1 MALSAKN
8 IRIIMEYKRKDD
20 STVQVIAE
28 RIDNLHSHISDL
40 RDSMKESMKE
50 MATAV
55 NKLVKI
61 EEGQVHMMQAHIR
74 LTELQDKQVQRC
86 DELEK
91 RLDALEADV
100 PMNRQIRNWVI
111 SAVTGIVALVGMG
124 VAKFFGVM

>member
-1 MALSAKN
+1 
-8 IRIIMEYKRKDD
+8 MEYKRKDD

>member
-1 MALSAKN
+1 
-8 IRIIMEYKRKDD
+8 MEYKRKDD

-28 RIDNLHSHISDL
+28 RIDNLHTHISDL
-40 RDSMKESMKE
+40 RDSMKDSMKE
-50 MATAV
+50 MAAAV

-74 LTELQDKQVQRC
+74 LVELQDKQVQRC

-111 SAVTGIVALVGMG
+111 SAVTGIVALVGMFA
-124 VAKFFGVM
+124 AKFMGLM

>member
-1 MALSAKN
+1 
-8 IRIIMEYKRKDD
+8 MEYKRKDD

-61 EEGQVHMMQAHIR
+61 EEGQVHMMQAHTR
-74 LTELQDKQVQRC
+74 LVELQDKQVARC
-86 DELEK
+86 DALEK
-91 RLDALEADV
+91 RLDDLEKDV

-111 SAVTGIVALVGMG
+111 SAVTGIVALVGMFA
-124 VAKFFGVM
+124 AKFMGLM

>member
-1 MALSAKN
+1 MD
-8 IRIIMEYKRKDD
+8 YKRKDD

-61 EEGQVHMMQAHIR
+61 EEGQAHMMQAHIR
-74 LTELQDKQVQRC
+74 LVELQDKQVARC

-111 SAVTGIVALVGMG
+111 SAITGIVALVGMFA
-124 VAKFFGVM
+124 AKFLGLM